1 MYPKLSKQRG
11 AVPTIIF
18 SLLFFSTLFGSC
30 AFIAKNVRGASV
42 NVPFSKITGVETA
55 FASAI
60 QLRTGTVVS
69 VLQQKNQQSVRRQRA
84 KQLTADGIAAL
95 ERGDESIAQT
105 LFQQALES
113 NPNDAIAHTYLG
125 VLADRRGALSE
136 AESHF
141 AAAVRIDPNSPSAHN
156 NFGAIL
162 VRLNRAD
169 RAAAEFEASLR
180 LDANQSSA
188 LVNLAQIRF
197 ASNTTVSLRAAR
209 SLFERARAIAPDAE
223 IARALVLISLQLDD
237 KDVAAAKYRAYAVQ
251 FYGSTSTA
259 TSAATTPGA
268 RTQLGSA
275 LLAAGLGNEAI
286 EELKAA
292 VAFDSSNVEAI
303 VLLARAYLARRDIP
317 AAGRTLEGAV
327 ARGLDVAVIYAELAD
342 VYEAFGR
349 PENSIPAMR
358 LAIARDPKSEA
369 YRFRY
374 AMLLTDTKAPAAAVI
389 RLQEALQEFPRS
401 SRLWFALGVAESAQN
416 KTDEA
421 ARAFDH
427 ARQLDPKFAPASAY
441 LGVTYADRGQ
451 YDEAIA
457 LYEQAL
463 SIDDTMAVVH
473 YLVADAL
480 LKQSTTDATRAE
492 KHLARALAIDPSL
505 ASARLALAKLYLR
518 AERASE
524 AVNQLERAVAS
535 EPNLVE
541 AHYQLGR
548 AYTRLKRTPE
558 AQTEFATF
566 KRLSDA
572 EKEQAQSGR
581 RDIVRRLANV
591 RF

>member
-1 MYPKLSKQRG
+1 MYPKLLKQRG
-11 AVPTIIF
+11 ATPTIIF
-18 SLLFFSTLFGSC
+18 SLLFFSTLFSSC
-30 AFIAKNVRGASV
+30 PAVARNVRGASL
-42 NVPFSKITGVETA
+42 NIPFIKITCVDAA
-55 FASAI
+55 FSCAI
-60 QLRTGTVVS
+60 ELRTRTVAAFL
-69 VLQQKNQQSVRRQRA
+69 LQNQQSVRRQRA

-95 ERGDESIAQT
+95 ERGDEPLAQT
-105 LFQQALES
+105 LFQQSLES
-113 NPNDAIAHTYLG
+113 NPNDSIAHTYLG
-125 VLADRRGALSE
+125 VLADHRGALSE
-136 AESHF
+136 AERHF
-141 AAAVRIDPNSPSAHN
+141 AVAVRLDPNSPSARN
-156 NFGAIL
+156 NYGAIL
-162 VRLNRAD
+162 LRLNRAE

-197 ASNTTVSLRAAR
+197 ASNTTEGLRAAR

-223 IARALVLISLQLDD
+223 IARALVIINLRLND
-237 KDVAAAKYRAYAVQ
+237 KAAAADNYRAYAVR
-251 FYGSTSTA
+251 FAGATDTA
-259 TSAATTPGA
+259 TSAAAALAA

-275 LLAAGLGNEAI
+275 LLAAGLGDEAI
-286 EELKAA
+286 EELKAV

-303 VLLARAYLARRDIP
+303 VLLARAYLARKDIP

-327 ARGLDVAVIYAELAD
+327 ARGLDAASIYAALAD
-342 VYEAFGR
+342 VYESAGR

-374 AMLLTDTKAPAAAVI
+374 AMLLTDTKAPAAAVV
-389 RLQEALQEFPRS
+389 RLQEALLEFPRS

-421 ARAFDH
+421 AKAFDR

-451 YDEAIA
+451 YNEAIA

-480 LKQSTTDATRAE
+480 FKQSVTDAMRAE

-518 AERASE
+518 SERTVE

-535 EPNLVE
+535 EPNLAE

-548 AYTRLKRTPE
+548 AYTRLKLARE
-558 AQTEFATF
+558 AQTEFAIF

-572 EKEQAQSGR
+572 EKEQAQNTR

>member
-374 AMLLTDTKAPAAAVI
+374 AMKPCRNFRAPRVCGSRSAWQSPLRTKRMKRRELLTMRGNST
-389 RLQEALQEFPRS
+389 RS
-401 SRLWFALGVAESAQN
+401 LLPLLLIW
-416 KTDEA
+416 
-421 ARAFDH
+421 
-427 ARQLDPKFAPASAY
+427 
-441 LGVTYADRGQ
+441 
-451 YDEAIA
+451 
-457 LYEQAL
+457 
-463 SIDDTMAVVH
+463 
-473 YLVADAL
+473 AL
-480 LKQSTTDATRAE
+480 LMLTVGNMTKPLRFTNKRFRSTIRW
-492 KHLARALAIDPSL
+492 PSCITL
-505 ASARLALAKLYLR
+505 SPMRCSSK
-518 AERASE
+518 
-524 AVNQLERAVAS
+524 
-535 EPNLVE
+535 
-541 AHYQLGR
+541 
-548 AYTRLKRTPE
+548 
-558 AQTEFATF
+558 AQPM
-566 KRLSDA
+566 
-572 EKEQAQSGR
+572 R
-581 RDIVRRLANV
+581 RVRKNI
-591 RF
+591 